1 MNTMDE
7 VIKALECCE
16 LGSMYSMC
24 ESCPYAGIGNCNV
37 EIQEDALHYLKK
49 YREEYKALVKAINEA
64 IDVEMKYYHMIEE
77 LERNSPL
84 TWDELTQ
91 MEGKPVWVVP
101 EAEKGYWFV
110 IEFFNNNPYYG
121 GDRVC
126 FTNDVILNRC
136 DLGKTWQVY
145 RKERDET
152 N

>member
-24 ESCPYAGIGNCNV
+24 ESCPYTGIGNCNA

-77 LERNSPL
+77 LERNNPL
-84 TWDELTQ
+84 TWDELRA
-91 MEGKPVWVVP
+91 MKGKPIWV
-101 EAEKGYWFV
+101 EYSGYTPNWEI
-110 IEFFNNNPYYG
+110 IENIG
-121 GDRVC
+121 VVVE
-126 FTNDVILNRC
+126 TNISMLHKEDQGI
-136 DLGKTWQVY
+136 TWQAY
-145 RKERDET
+145 RKEH
-152 N
+152 